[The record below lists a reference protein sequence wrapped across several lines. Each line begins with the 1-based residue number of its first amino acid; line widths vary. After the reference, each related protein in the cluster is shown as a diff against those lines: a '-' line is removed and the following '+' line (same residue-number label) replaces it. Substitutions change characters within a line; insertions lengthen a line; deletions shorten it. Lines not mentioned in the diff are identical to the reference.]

1 MKGFDES
8 YCLEVFRRLLGADST
23 TGQYEEV
30 QALCCRMLEE
40 LGIPYRAT
48 HKGGVIADLGGEGD
62 PLAVSAHLDDIGLM
76 VRHVNAD
83 GTLNVCPVGG
93 LYPFYCVTENV
104 RVHTRDGKVFTGSV
118 CRTPNSIHVTEEEL
132 RATPGDFR
140 KNVCVVLDENV
151 RSAAETRALGIDT
164 GDMIA
169 LEPRFVM
176 ANGYLKSRFIDDKA
190 CAAVLLTVMKTLKE
204 EALRLP
210 RKVYAY
216 FAVFEEIGHG
226 TTYLPADVKDYL
238 AVDIAPT
245 GPEQNSDERK
255 VSIFAKDSRF
265 PYHWGLTNELRACAI
280 ENGVDFVMDVFT
292 PHYGTDGDGSVM
304 AGYDIRH
311 AAIGPGTAN
320 SHGYER
326 THLKGLKATYE
337 LLLAYLLREKDG
349 KAGQP

>member
-1 MKGFDES
+1 MAKKFDEK
-8 YCLEVFRRLLGADST
+8 YCLSVFERLLAADST

-30 QALCCRMLEE
+30 QQVLCDILKEQ
-40 LGIPYRAT
+40 GYPYQLT
-48 HKGGVIADLGGEGD
+48 HKGGVIADLGGEGN
-62 PLAVSAHLDDIGLM
+62 PLVVTAHLDDIGLM

-104 RVHTRDGKVFTGSV
+104 RVYTREGKVFTGAI

-132 RATPGDFR
+132 RSVHPDFR
-140 KNVCVVLDENV
+140 TNVCVVLDENV
-151 RSAAETRALGIDT
+151 KTAADTKALGIDT

-169 LEPRFVM
+169 LEPRLQY
-176 ANGYLKSRFIDDKA
+176 ANGYIKSRFIDDKA
-190 CAAVLLTVMKTLKE
+190 CAAVLLTAMKAQKGKK
-204 EALRLP
+204 LP

-216 FAVFEEIGHG
+216 FAMFEEIGHG
-226 TTYLPADVKDYL
+226 TTWMPEGVKDVL

-245 GPEQNSDERK
+245 GPQQNSDERK

-265 PYHWGLTNELRACAI
+265 PYHWAMTNELIQAAKAA
-280 ENGVDFVMDVFT
+280 GVDYVMDIFT
-292 PHYGTDGDGSVM
+292 PHYGTDADGSVM

-311 AAIGPGTAN
+311 AAMGPGTAN

-326 THLKGLKATYE
+326 THVEGLKNTYD
-337 LLLAYLLREKDG
+337 LLMAYWMM
-349 KAGQP
+349 